1 MSAVSYFIHTDRAQQ
16 KLNTQHLGE
25 NVKLW
30 LGNVRTEETNLKMN
44 FVLLGF
50 GLGLVI
56 IALVVLYRSTLNTF
70 MQNTAVFFGFSMLGV
85 GILVCIIAG
94 WLIEREHVEHRRK
107 R

>member
-1 MSAVSYFIHTDRAQQ
+1 VR
-16 KLNTQHLGE
+16 LG
-25 NVKLW
+25 KT
-30 LGNVRTEETNLKMN
+30 RTEETNLKTN

-50 GLGLVI
+50 GLVLVI

-94 WLIEREHVEHRRK
+94 WLIEREHVERK
-107 R
+107 QKS